1 MVSQQATLWQWR
13 AQTSREASE
22 DHGEYVDLEREAS
35 GGLRS
40 SGTSRALM
48 LLEEDKA
55 MDGEMDGRWN
65 SRGSSDDCEEK
76 EEKGEG
82 LASLS

>member
-1 MVSQQATLWQWR
+1 
-13 AQTSREASE
+13 
-22 DHGEYVDLEREAS
+22 
-35 GGLRS
+35 
-40 SGTSRALM
+40 M